1 MGIDNYAICNPV
13 VFPVREIPD
22 MFLPGLT
29 ITSQTFGGWWVIS
42 RVPVIKNSDSS
53 GRQMAL
59 AGAVL
64 TPQCSGTL
72 LPASRQVDL
81 KP

>member
-1 MGIDNYAICNPV
+1 MGIYYYAICNPV
-13 VFPVREIPD
+13 VFPVREITD
-22 MFLPGLT
+22 TFLPGLI

-42 RVPVIKNSDSS
+42 RALVIKTSDSS

-59 AGAVL
+59 EGAVVN
-64 TPQCSGTL
+64 PQWNGRL
-72 LPASRQVDL
+72 LPASSQVDL